1 MLFDKNK
8 AVISSSSEVLKYKL
22 EKRKNNNLI
31 ILIDLL

>member
-22 EKRKNNNLI
+22 EI
-31 ILIDLL
+31 ILTDLL

>member
-22 EKRKNNNLI
+22 EI